1 MIVSWMG
8 RYREVVAAF
17 VRHGNTVARF
27 LNTKSEIYPGI
38 FLSHQEW
45 QVLEYIIEHES
56 DDSIMSRI
64 SEQLAIPQSSFS
76 KIIKLLYNYHLVAK
90 YRMKGNHKNIILKA
104 TDIGIKVYESYSEV
118 IRNGSFLKLF
128 ETLSVLSDE
137 DLSIVAKAINEL
149 DDGIGADCSKPCT
162 LELIPF
168 ED

>member
-8 RYREVVAAF
+8 RYREIVAAF

-27 LNTKSEIYPGI
+27 LNTRGEIYPGI

-56 DDSIMSRI
+56 DDSNMNRI
-64 SEQLAIPQSSFS
+64 SERLAIPQSSFS

-90 YRMKGNHKNIILKA
+90 YRITGNRKNIILKA
-104 TDIGIKVYESYSEV
+104 TEAGLKVYESYSEV
-118 IRNGSFLKLF
+118 IRNGAFEQLF

-137 DLSIVAKAINEL
+137 ELAIVVKAVNEL
-149 DDGIGADCSKPCT
+149 DDRIGVDLSKAGKR
-162 LELIPF
+162 ELIRI